1 LAESEIRPVIIGTG
15 DDSETAEK
23 IISLTKSKP
32 VNLTGKTTI
41 TELAA
46 LMKRL
51 RCLVTSD
58 SAPMHVAA
66 AMKTPF
72 VALFGP
78 TDPHR
83 HLPPSHNYALV
94 RRDLGC
100 APCYKPVCS
109 DIRCMREIAVEDVM
123 KAIEGLQV
131 RR

>member
-1 LAESEIRPVIIGTG
+1 MTR
-15 DDSETAEK
+15 
-23 IISLTKSKP
+23 SKP

-46 LMKRL
+46 LMKRMK
-51 RCLVTSD
+51 CLVTSD

-78 TDPHR
+78 TDPAR
-83 HLPPSHNYALV
+83 HLPPSQACAVV
-94 RRDLGC
+94 RKGLRC

-109 DIRCMREIAVEDVM
+109 DIRCMREIEVEDVM
-123 KAIEGLQV
+123 RSIEKLLAA
-131 RR
+131 R